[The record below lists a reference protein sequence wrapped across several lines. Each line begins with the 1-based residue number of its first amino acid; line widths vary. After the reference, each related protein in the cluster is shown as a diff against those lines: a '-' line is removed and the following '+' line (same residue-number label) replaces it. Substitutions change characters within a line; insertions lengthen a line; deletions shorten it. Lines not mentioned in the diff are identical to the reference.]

1 MNFDDAFDRL
11 LEHEG
16 GYSNH
21 AADPGGKTMYGITE
35 AVARA
40 HGYVGDMQ
48 ELSADFAKK
57 IYKSN
62 YWDTVRADELPDHI
76 RYTTFDAAVNSG
88 PTQSIK
94 WLQQAVGVPADGII
108 GPVTLKAVRAAQAES
123 LRAAMLGCRLMFLT
137 NLPGWGS
144 FGRGWSRRI
153 AKELMT

>member
-1 MNFDDAFDRL
+1 MNFDDAFSRL

-21 AADPGGKTMYGITE
+21 AVDPGGKTMYGITE

-40 HGYVGDMQ
+40 HGYVGDMRN
-48 ELSADFAKK
+48 LSVDFAKK
-57 IYKSN
+57 IYKSS

-123 LRAAMLGCRLMFLT
+123 LRAAMLGRRLMFLT

-153 AKELMT
+153 AKELIA